1 MPGLHRYH
9 TIAFRPTTW
18 ERELIEKRSELSG
31 LMKKDF
37 IIQSCI
43 HSKIVVAVTRERM
56 LRIIGE
62 VQEMRDV
69 MKDVAGQMMSG
80 NITLSEKSF
89 QEMKEEYLALA
100 VSIVDILDGASY
112 LFGYGTSEGSPKWK
126 AMKDV
131 DELADA
137 VRRQEDMM
145 SDISEDSL

>member
-18 ERELIEKRSELSG
+18 ERELIEKRCELSG

-43 HSKIVVAVTRERM
+43 HSKVVVAVTRERM

-69 MKDVAGQMMSG
+69 MKDVAGQLMSG
-80 NITLSEKSF
+80 NVTLSDKSF

-100 VSIVDILDGASY
+100 ITLVDLLDGASY
-112 LFGYGTSEGSPKWK
+112 LFGYGTAENSPKRK

-137 VRRQEDMM
+137 VRRQEDM
-145 SDISEDSL
+145 SKISEDSV

>member
-1 MPGLHRYH
+1 MPGIHRYH

-18 ERELIEKRSELSG
+18 ERELIEKRCELSG

-43 HSKIVVAVTRERM
+43 HSKVVVAVTRERM

-69 MKDVAGQMMSG
+69 MKDVAGQLMSG
-80 NITLSEKSF
+80 NITLSDKAF
-89 QEMKEEYLALA
+89 QEMKEEYLALSVA
-100 VSIVDILDGASY
+100 VVDILNGADY
-112 LFGYGTSEGSPKWK
+112 LFGYSTGKGSPKWK

-131 DELADA
+131 DDLADT
-137 VRRQEDMM
+137 VKRQEDL
-145 SDISEDSL
+145 SEIPEDSL

>member
-31 LMKKDF
+31 LLKKDF

-43 HSKIVVAVTRERM
+43 HSKVVVAVTRERM

-69 MKDVAGQMMSG
+69 MK
-80 NITLSEKSF
+80 
-89 QEMKEEYLALA
+89 EEYLALA
-100 VSIVDILDGASY
+100 VAVVDILGGGAY

-126 AMKDV
+126 AVKDV
-131 DELADA
+131 DELAEA
-137 VRRQEDMM
+137 VKR
-145 SDISEDSL
+145 

>member
-9 TIAFRPTTW
+9 TVAFRPTTW
-18 ERELIEKRSELSG
+18 ERELIEKRCELSG

-43 HSKIVVAVTRERM
+43 HSKVVVTVTRERM
-56 LRIIGE
+56 VRIIGE

-69 MKDVAGQMMSG
+69 MRDVAGQMVSG

-89 QEMKEEYLALA
+89 QEMKEEYLALTVA
-100 VSIVDILDGASY
+100 VVDILDGAAY

-131 DELADA
+131 DELAEA
-137 VRRQEDMM
+137 VKRQEGAGH
-145 SDISEDSL
+145 